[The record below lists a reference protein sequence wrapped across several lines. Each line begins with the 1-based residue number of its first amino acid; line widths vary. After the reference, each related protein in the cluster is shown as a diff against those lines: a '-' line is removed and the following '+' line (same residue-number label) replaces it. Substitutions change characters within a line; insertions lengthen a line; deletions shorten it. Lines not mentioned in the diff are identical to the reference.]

1 LSCYEAIF
9 AGLARDYRRGGAD
22 FLVNI
27 TNDAW
32 YGRTAGPYQHASHL
46 VMRAIETRM
55 GVARAANSG
64 ISETVDPLGYAH
76 DATNLEVRT
85 AEASR
90 LVTSDRSEEHTSE
103 LQSR

>member
-1 LSCYEAIF
+1 
-9 AGLARDYRRGGAD
+9 
-22 FLVNI
+22 
-27 TNDAW
+27 
-32 YGRTAGPYQHASHL
+32 
-46 VMRAIETRM
+46 MRAIETRM

-90 LVTSDRSEEHTSE
+90 LVTSDVRTLYVRLGDWVGTLAALATLGFAGALVVQRWRS
-103 LQSR
+103 RRGA